1 MDSLQ
6 KIKDFNYE
14 LMFHNEDLLSKG
26 SYNIQFSGVLYEI
39 DFDLY
44 FSISI
49 PDDKSMPISIRYSF
63 YTNKENIYDFDLKG
77 LLDYYMFNVF
87 KDDFFFKNKK
97 LKTPSLITAYNSRI
111 SIDYTFEVSFEDMES
126 EFLNDLYLEELFLKF
141 EILRDIKNPEVLKT
155 LAELQDQIRK
165 DINNNKGI
173 SFLDLIKIHKS
184 DINSIDFAE
193 SLLFNFKN

>member
-14 LMFHNEDLLSKG
+14 IMFHDKDLLSKI

-49 PDDKSMPISIRYSF
+49 PDDKNMPISIRYSF
-63 YTNKENIYDFDLKG
+63 YTNKENLYDFDLKK
-77 LLDYYMFNVF
+77 LLDYYVFNVL

-97 LKTPSLITAYNSRI
+97 LKTPSLMTTYNTRI
-111 SIDYTFEVSFEDMES
+111 SIDYKFEVSFEDMES

-141 EILRDIKNPEVLKT
+141 EILRDIKNPETLKVL
-155 LAELQDQIRK
+155 LEIQEQIRK

-173 SFLDLIKIHKS
+173 SFLELIKFYKS

>member
-14 LMFHNEDLLSKG
+14 LMFYNEDLLSKG

-77 LLDYYMFNVF
+77 SLDYYMFNVF

-97 LKTPSLITAYNSRI
+97 LKTPSLMTAYNSRI
-111 SIDYTFEVSFEDMES
+111 SIDYTFEVSFEDMEF

-141 EILRDIKNPEVLKT
+141 EILRDIKNPEILKI

-173 SFLDLIKIHKS
+173 SFLDLIKVHKS

>member
-26 SYNIQFSGVLYEI
+26 SYNIQFSGVLYKI

-63 YTNKENIYDFDLKG
+63 YTNKKNIYDFDLKG
-77 LLDYYMFNVF
+77 LLDHYMFNVF
-87 KDDFFFKNKK
+87 KDNFFFKNKT
-97 LKTPSLITAYNSRI
+97 LKKPSLMTAYNSRI

-141 EILRDIKNPEVLKT
+141 EILRDITNPEVLKI
-155 LAELQDQIRK
+155 LAELQEQIRK

-173 SFLDLIKIHKS
+173 SFLDLIKVHKS

>member
-14 LMFHNEDLLSKG
+14 LMFYNEDLLSKG

-63 YTNKENIYDFDLKG
+63 YTNKENIHDFDLKG
-77 LLDYYMFNVF
+77 SLDYYMFNVF

-97 LKTPSLITAYNSRI
+97 LKTPSLMTAYNSRI
-111 SIDYTFEVSFEDMES
+111 SIDYTFEVSFEDMEF

-141 EILRDIKNPEVLKT
+141 EILRDIKNPEILKI

-173 SFLDLIKIHKS
+173 SFLDLIKVHKS